1 MRLPPL
7 IVYVHPANLNFNKT
21 PRQKYIAGAWLYSRL
36 EGREDEFVLICRR
49 KGVKEVVIVEEM
61 EETNP
66 DMTKSVVKRKESDY
80 K

>member
-7 IVYVHPANLNFNKT
+7 IVYVHPANQDLNKT

-36 EGREDEFVLICRR
+36 EGREDEFVRICRR
-49 KGVKEVVIVEEM
+49 KGVKKVVIVEEM

-66 DMTKSVVKRKESDY
+66 DLTKSVAFKTAKERK
-80 K
+80 

>member
-7 IVYVHPANLNFNKT
+7 IVYVHPANQDLNKT

-66 DMTKSVVKRKESDY
+66 GSDKVCSEKERK
-80 K
+80 

>member
-7 IVYVHPANLNFNKT
+7 IVYVHPANQDLNKT
-21 PRQKYIAGAWLYSRL
+21 PMQKYMAGAWLYSRL

-66 DMTKSVVKRKESDY
+66 DPTKSVVKRKESDY

>member
-1 MRLPPL
+1 MRLLPL
-7 IVYVHPANLNFNKT
+7 IVYVHPANLNLNKT
-21 PRQKYIAGAWLYSRL
+21 PRQKYMAGAWLYSRL
-36 EGREDEFVLICRR
+36 ERREDEFVRICRR

-66 DMTKSVVKRKESDY
+66 DPTKSVVKRKESDY